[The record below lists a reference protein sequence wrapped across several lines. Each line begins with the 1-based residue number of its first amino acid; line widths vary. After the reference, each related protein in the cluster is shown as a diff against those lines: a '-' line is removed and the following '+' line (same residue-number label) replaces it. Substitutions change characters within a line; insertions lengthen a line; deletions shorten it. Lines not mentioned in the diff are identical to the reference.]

1 MKESIKIIVLILV
14 TLITLC
20 LIGLG
25 IYFYRSSF
33 LKEPDGLSIDNES
46 TFKAIVVKVYENSL
60 GVMDIQNTK
69 ELYSVSFANDGN
81 IGFKQGQEV
90 LIYFDGMIAQSY
102 PAQIHNVNKI
112 EIIKEKSDI
121 AIPDDVLQYY
131 YNSTKNVTISLTEL
145 TKTRVSLTIN
155 DKNENPYNYDNIYCI
170 NKKNKKAG
178 NNNIDLNQTSKALI
192 NATPSYVGESLE
204 AIWEEA
210 PRISNISSE
219 KTLVFE
225 DNPNKNTFVKT
236 FDWSSIY
243 GELESGEYE
252 FVLSAK
258 NFMISN
264 IRFNFEIKE
273 NGEIFYYKP
282 ILGI

>member
-1 MKESIKIIVLILV
+1 MKVSIKIIVLILV
-14 TLITLC
+14 TLITLF

-25 IYFYRSSF
+25 IYFYRSPF
-33 LKEPDGLSIDNES
+33 VKEPDGLSIDNVS
-46 TFKAIVVKVYENSL
+46 TFKAIVVKVYEKSL

-112 EIIKEKSDI
+112 EIIKEKSDV

-155 DKNENPYNYDNIYCI
+155 DTNENPYNYDNIYCI
-170 NKKNKKAG
+170 NKKNKKAE
-178 NNNIDLNQTSKALI
+178 NNNVDLNQISKAPI
-192 NATPSYVGESLE
+192 NATPSYVGGSLE
-204 AIWEEA
+204 VIWEEA

-225 DNPNKNTFVKT
+225 DNSNKNTFIKS

-282 ILGI
+282 TLGI